1 MTVTL
6 PTRNE
11 LAQIAG
17 GNQRYIKWL
26 EDVTKG
32 VAGLGPLATLA
43 PTGTADATTFL
54 RGDGAW
60 ADPFPN
66 GKLMARVNFNGT
78 GVIAIRSAANVASIT
93 DNGTGDYT
101 INFSPALSDA
111 NYSVALSYSDE
122 FNVQHGVG
130 FIISQTASALR
141 LKFHSPANSAQTVDK
156 SIVCVAV
163 FR

>member
-1 MTVTL
+1 MTATVEIQYVQPDGRLTYDGVDL
-6 PTRNE
+6 FR
-11 LAQIAG
+11 A
-17 GNQRYIKWL
+17 L
-26 EDVTKG
+26 ENG
-32 VAGLGPLATLA
+32 LAGLGTLATIS

-54 RGDGAW
+54 RGDGVW
-60 ADPFPN
+60 ANPSPN
-66 GKLMARVNFNGT
+66 GRLVAWVNFNGT
-78 GVIAIRSAANVASIT
+78 GTVAIRSSSNVASIT

-101 INFSPALSDA
+101 VNFSPALSDA